1 LSDLRRVFCGKLNF
15 QRFIINLE
23 VLEYLESYFTSVRA
37 MLKTATDTLKNKTKI
52 SLSINVGGPVFLIPQ
67 KSSSPNV
74 LVIDTGN

>member
-1 LSDLRRVFCGKLNF
+1 M
-15 QRFIINLE
+15 
-23 VLEYLESYFTSVRA
+23 LEYLESYFTLVRA

-74 LVIDTGN
+74 LVIDTGKVNHHDIKNSLLTSLYRSFKN